1 MCQGK
6 NVVQTLGMLKKED
19 LMARGD
25 ACSVFGA
32 QAGHSALPVRNTR
45 VSTHAEV
52 LQTLCSC

>member
-45 VSTHAEV
+45 VSTHAVV
-52 LQTLCSC
+52 LQTLCPC